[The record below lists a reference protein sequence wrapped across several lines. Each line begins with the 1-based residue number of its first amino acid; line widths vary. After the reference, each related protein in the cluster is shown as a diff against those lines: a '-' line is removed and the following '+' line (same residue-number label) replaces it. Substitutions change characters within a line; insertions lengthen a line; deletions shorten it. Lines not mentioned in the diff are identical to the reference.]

1 MSVVLLNCDTYKV
14 DHVTTILRKGGEYLG
29 GFSRFIS
36 PGDRVL
42 IKPNLLA
49 PYPPES
55 AVTTHPSVI
64 EGIIRHVLASGGQ
77 PFIGDSPAFGDV
89 YTVAE
94 KAGIAPL
101 CDKYGIPLVPFTEPV
116 EVSIQDPWLKKI
128 YVDKI
133 VLEADVIINVPKLKT
148 HVQVGFTGAV
158 KNLFGCI
165 PGKRK
170 ALWHFKAGDEDH
182 RFGRLLIE
190 TYKKI
195 KPALN
200 IIDGI
205 VMMDGNGPAQGDPRP
220 LGLVAL
226 SEDAFLLDR
235 VICEIIGVPLFS
247 TEVFSTLA
255 RYYNKPIDIRGITI
269 TGDPIEL
276 FKGHDIKLPVPEPI
290 KFDIMRIIISVLKHL
305 KKKILLR

>member
-1 MSVVLLNCDTYKV
+1 MSVVLLNCKTYKV
-14 DHVTTILRKGGEYLG
+14 DEVTAILRKGGELLG
-29 GFSRFIS
+29 GFKRFIS

-49 PYPPES
+49 PYPPEAS
-55 AVTTHPSVI
+55 VTTHPSVI
-64 EGIIRHVLASGGQ
+64 EGIIRHVLACGGQ

-94 KAGIAPL
+94 RAGIGPL

-116 EVSIQDPWLKKI
+116 EVNVEDPWLKKI
-128 YVDKI
+128 YIDKM

-170 ALWHFKAGDEDH
+170 ALWHFRAGDDDF

-190 TYKKI
+190 IYRKI

-200 IIDGI
+200 VIDGI
-205 VMMDGNGPAQGDPRP
+205 VMMEGNGPAQGDPKP
-220 LGLVAL
+220 LGLIAL
-226 SEDAFLLDR
+226 SEDGLLLDR
-235 VICEIIGVPLFS
+235 VICEIIGIQAFS
-247 TEVFSTLA
+247 TEIFSTLA
-255 RYYNKPIDIRGITI
+255 RYYNQPIDFREIDIA
-269 TGDPIEL
+269 GDPVEY
-276 FKGHDIKLPVPEPI
+276 FKDQNIRLPVPEPI
-290 KFDIMRIIISVLKHL
+290 KFDILRIIISVLKHL